1 MARAAR
7 SRNEPE
13 AETTAKVGVRP
24 GHLAVVASKLGDR
37 AWRLDN
43 LYTCE
48 TEAGEVI
55 PFVMNDEQ
63 REFLAGAHSSNII
76 LKARQLGFTTFI
88 CILMLDACLFNSN
101 TTCGIIADTLPNA
114 GKIFDKKLKEVYARL
129 PAWLRKQRP
138 NITTNAGEL
147 AFSNSSRLW
156 VSTTHRG
163 GTLQWLLVTEYGK
176 ICAKSPEKAKEIRTG
191 ALNTIHVGQTVIIES
206 TAEGAD
212 GHFFELCSSAKA
224 KAEQGAHL
232 TPMDFKLF
240 FFPWWRS
247 PKYWVEP
254 EGVVIPPS
262 AETYFEKLRA
272 EHGIEL
278 TDGQKAWYVKKEET
292 QGDEMSREFPSH
304 DKEPFFTAVEGAY
317 YASQLAKCREEG
329 RIGHVPHEPSLP
341 VHTLWD
347 FGLDDY
353 MACWFLQIH
362 RLELRF
368 IDYAEWSNQGLEEC
382 LLEIKRKPYI
392 YDKAAVPPDV
402 AVRDLVRNEQNRKAC
417 FENHGFKLVFA
428 PGGPGSVDEGI
439 GVVRMLFNRFWY
451 DEKKCADGLARMA
464 GYRKE
469 WDKARGVWLPKPR
482 HDINS
487 HGADAKRTGM
497 VCLKDLEPKFESS
510 KGLQEAMRARHSAW
524 AG

>member
-1 MARAAR
+1 MAKAAR
-7 SRNEPE
+7 SPRKSE
-13 AETTAKVGVRP
+13 AAEAAPKVGVKA
-24 GHLAVVASKLGDR
+24 GALALAADKLGDR

-48 TEAGEVI
+48 REDGVVI
-55 PFVMNDEQ
+55 DFVMNDEQ
-63 REFLAGAHSSNII
+63 REFLAGAHSSNLI

-101 TTCGIIADTLPNA
+101 TTCGVIADTLPNA
-114 GKIFDKKLKEVYARL
+114 GKIFEKKIKDVYDRL
-129 PAWLRKQRP
+129 PEWLRKAVPADTR
-138 NITTNAGEL
+138 NAGE
-147 AFSNSSRLW
+147 FSFANGSIIW
-156 VSTTHRG
+156 VSTSHRG
-163 GTLQWLLVTEYGK
+163 GTLQWLLVSEYGK
-176 ICAKSPEKAKEIRTG
+176 ICAKYPEKAKEIRTG

-206 TAEGAD
+206 TAEGAE
-212 GHFFELCSSAKA
+212 GNFFDLCEIAKA
-224 KAEQGAHL
+224 KQQQGSRL

-247 PKYWVEP
+247 GKYWIEP

-262 AETYFEKLRA
+262 AEAYFEKIKV
-272 EHGIEL
+272 EYGITL
-278 TDGQKAWYVKKEET
+278 SDGQKAWYVKKEET
-292 QGDEMSREFPSH
+292 QGDEMAREFPSH

-317 YASQLAKCREEG
+317 YARQLATCREEG
-329 RIGHVPHEPSLP
+329 RIGIVPYDPSLP
-341 VHTLWD
+341 VHTMWD

-353 MACWFLQIH
+353 MTCWHSQIH
-362 RLELRF
+362 RLEVRF
-368 IDYAEWSNQGLEEC
+368 IDYDEWENQGLEEC

-392 YDKAAVPPDV
+392 FGKAVVPPDV
-402 AVRDLVRNEQNRKAC
+402 AVRDLVSNVQNRKAC

-428 PGGPGSVDEGI
+428 PGGAGSVDEGI
-439 GVVRMLFNRFWY
+439 GIVRRLFNRFLF
-451 DEKKCADGLARMA
+451 DEKKCADGLARLA

-487 HGADAKRTGM
+487 HGADGIRTGA
-497 VCLKDLEPKFESS
+497 VCLEELMAKPAKKSTAQTSGGSF
-510 KGLQEAMRARHSAW
+510 W